1 MKKYRIRF
9 LSLFLVLLFL
19 TGAIGCGS
27 RKEVKE
33 MDTLAEAKSDFYGS
47 VEELMKNSSGREMAV
62 GDEIPVLEN
71 QFTYTDGE
79 GTRVTCHVERY
90 KMMEPGN
97 EYFLYLYYSEHD
109 QWFVILSGLLGKVP
123 VSENEEVLFP
133 ASEISLFSGQQAE
146 EDSETKRVLE
156 EIREESLAKYGKE
169 VN

>member
-1 MKKYRIRF
+1 
-9 LSLFLVLLFL
+9 
-19 TGAIGCGS
+19 
-27 RKEVKE
+27 

-47 VEELMKNSSGREMAV
+47 VEELDADATAILHVEKTEKEDNIVKDMGAPDTWYGYTISTVQIKEVMKNSSGREMAV

-133 ASEISLFSGQQAE
+133 ASEISLFSGQ
-146 EDSETKRVLE
+146 
-156 EIREESLAKYGKE
+156 
-169 VN
+169 